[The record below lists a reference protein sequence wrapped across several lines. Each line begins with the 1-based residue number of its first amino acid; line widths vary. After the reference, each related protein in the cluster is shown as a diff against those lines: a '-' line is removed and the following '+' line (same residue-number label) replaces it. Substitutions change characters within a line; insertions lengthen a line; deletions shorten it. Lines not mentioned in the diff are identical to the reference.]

1 MGRTRKFCGK
11 TTTLWRKCENCEKRE
26 SCMKV
31 DKDFTAKE
39 ILIDC
44 EGFYYVFKKL
54 EIFEAYIPLVLHSLR
69 GGRRLLQEQQ
79 RKIRFYKVFNRR

>member
-1 MGRTRKFCGK
+1 MGRTRKFCGR

-31 DKDFTAKE
+31 DKDFIAKG

-54 EIFEAYIPLVLHSLR
+54 
-69 GGRRLLQEQQ
+69 
-79 RKIRFYKVFNRR
+79 